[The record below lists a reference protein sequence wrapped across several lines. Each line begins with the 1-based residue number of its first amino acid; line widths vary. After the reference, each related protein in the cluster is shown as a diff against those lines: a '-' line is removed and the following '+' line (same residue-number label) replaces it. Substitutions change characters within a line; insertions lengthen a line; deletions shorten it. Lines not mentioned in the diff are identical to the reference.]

1 MDDFSPKVRAYL
13 EAASI
18 LQDAKCPAR
27 KYDRATARKINAELK
42 YIASRLHKSAARI
55 YTRERIKEMCA
66 EDPEFARKYGIHQN
80 VRILI
85 SSERAGKRAEKILRE
100 GIR

>member
-18 LQDAKCPAR
+18 LEDAKCPAR

-42 YIASRLHKSAARI
+42 YIARRLHKSAARI
-55 YTRERIKEMCA
+55 YTRERIREMCA
-66 EDPEFARKYGIHQN
+66 EDPDFAEAYGLRQK
-80 VRILI
+80 VRIIVHCQSAL
-85 SSERAGKRAEKILRE
+85 KRARAAAEELRK
-100 GIR
+100 